1 MSYFQT
7 ISEKTCTKT
16 TLSKTP
22 TLQRPH
28 AYLRSHKFM
37 YRTPE
42 SDKSHS
48 VTSQVSKGRDRS
60 QENCSLDSQSKRL
73 RWISTFKFQINRC
86 GNCYNLQPP
95 SHVSRTGSAF
105 CRCLLQMNG
114 FPASPTQFHA
124 LPPICSQPRPKQGWV
139 WLGFYLFHFIL
150 NNS

>member
-1 MSYFQT
+1 MSYFRT
-7 ISEKTCTKT
+7 ISEKTCNKT

-37 YRTPE
+37 YRSPE

-60 QENCSLDSQSKRL
+60 QNCSLDSHSKQL

-86 GNCYNLQPP
+86 GNCCNLPPP
-95 SHVSRTGSAF
+95 SDVSRTGSAF
-105 CRCLLQMNG
+105 GRGLLQMNG

-124 LPPICSQPRPKQGWV
+124 LPPICLQPRPKQGWV
-139 WLGFYLFHFIL
+139 WLGFCLLRFIL